1 MKKREN
7 IDLAKPLKVFLVAIL
22 YLVVYF
28 YTNRS
33 FEEANLFW
41 TFLYSIMFTLTVII
55 LGALVLLPFLW
66 VGMKIETYLPKSKK
80 FLQDFRQFLKDRQKT

>member
-1 MKKREN
+1 MKKIE
-7 IDLAKPLKVFLVAIL
+7 DFAYYKPVKVFLLALL

-28 YTNRS
+28 YTNRV

-55 LGALVLLPFLW
+55 LGALILLPFLW

-80 FLQDFRQFLKDRQKT
+80 FLKDFRQFLKDRQKT